1 MTIYLLTA
9 IEFRPGGSSYDTMQP
24 TSFTAFTSVSESH
37 LIGKKSTDKI
47 HLTFESIT
55 ISINPWWR
63 RQWFSEIKCTQD
75 LKLSKWCTTKS
86 SAISN
91 LHWINMSNLHHVT
104 PPPVV
109 GEDEGGG
116 RRWNLGHHFD
126 MEGKTGVWANWDS
139 EKGTYFRHL
148 FDWAR
153 PGSSDK
159 KTSASVAN
167 RSHDIKLA
175 DVPQRIYC
183 YPTSYYALIKW
194 IISHSKCFQPSGR
207 AVQWHDTVQ

>member
-104 PPPVV
+104 PPPWWEKMKVV
-109 GEDEGGG
+109 GEDEIWG
-116 RRWNLGHHFD
+116 
-126 MEGKTGVWANWDS
+126 
-139 EKGTYFRHL
+139 
-148 FDWAR
+148 
-153 PGSSDK
+153 
-159 KTSASVAN
+159 
-167 RSHDIKLA
+167 
-175 DVPQRIYC
+175 
-183 YPTSYYALIKW
+183 
-194 IISHSKCFQPSGR
+194 IISIWRVKLVFGPTETRKKGLTSGTCLIGHGQ
-207 AVQWHDTVQ
+207 AVVTRKLLLLSLIGATT